1 MNSFAELGLV
11 KPLQRAL
18 EGEKYTHP
26 TPIQAQAIPHILA
39 GQDLLGCARTGT
51 GKTAAFALPILQ
63 RLSNSPP
70 PPERKSARTLVLVPT
85 RELAAQVAESFT
97 VYGRGLGRSIAVVYG
112 GVGQGPQVR
121 AIERGIDILIATP
134 GRLMDLMQQKHVRLD
149 RLEILVLD
157 EADQMLD
164 LGFIPDIRRILAVV
178 PKRRQTL
185 LFSATMPT
193 AIATLADSLLTK
205 PAKVFVTSAGS
216 TVESVEQRVHYVS
229 RAAKPTL
236 LTRVLRDPAIE
247 RVLVFTRTKR
257 GADRVARRLVQDGI
271 PSEAIHGNK
280 SQNARERTLNGFR
293 RGRLRV
299 LVATDIAARGIDID
313 DITHVINYELP
324 NVPETY
330 VHRIGRTARAG
341 ATGIAISL
349 CDGEERAFLRDI
361 ERLIK
366 CKIEVVGEPDGP
378 VTVADERK
386 REREHVAAPQH
397 RVRNAAPRGALPAGA
412 ARPARG
418 AHSTSSEPRR
428 SSRGHADAPREHR
441 AAPGGQRSAPVG
453 HHGRKP
459 YGNRSGSGQ
468 RDGSGPRRGSAST
481 HPDAR
486 SHRGRGAAHRAAP
499 AAARPAAKA
508 PVRRDDA
515 HGRAPASA
523 GRASREREA
532 SSQPFGAHVR

>member
-164 LGFIPDIRRILAVV
+164 LGFLPDIRRILAVV

-185 LFSATMPT
+185 LFSATMPA
-193 AIATLADSLLTK
+193 AIASLADSLLTK

-257 GADRVARRLVQDGI
+257 GADRVARRLAQDGI
-271 PSEAIHGNK
+271 PAEAIHGNK

-366 CKIEVVGEPDGP
+366 RKIEVVGEPDGP

-397 RVRNAAPRGALPAGA
+397 RVRNVSPRGALPAGA

-428 SSRGHADAPREHR
+428 SSRGHSDAPREHR
-441 AAPGGQRSAPVG
+441 AAAGGQRSASGG

-486 SHRGRGAAHRAAP
+486 SHRGRAAAHRAAP
-499 AAARPAAKA
+499 TATRHAAKA

-515 HGRAPASA
+515 HGRAPAGA
-523 GRASREREA
+523 GKASRERET